1 MVVSAVRATPFS
13 DPVYVVGV
21 ESWAETAKSYVPDAT
36 YANPVTLSPSA
47 VLKLMVE
54 ITEVVPAVLTIH
66 VLVLVASRVVPLL
79 AAVQVS
85 L

>member
-1 MVVSAVRATPFS
+1 MA
-13 DPVYVVGV
+13 
-21 ESWAETAKSYVPDAT
+21 SWADTAKSYVPDAT

-54 ITEVVPAVLTIH
+54 ITVVVPAVLTVH